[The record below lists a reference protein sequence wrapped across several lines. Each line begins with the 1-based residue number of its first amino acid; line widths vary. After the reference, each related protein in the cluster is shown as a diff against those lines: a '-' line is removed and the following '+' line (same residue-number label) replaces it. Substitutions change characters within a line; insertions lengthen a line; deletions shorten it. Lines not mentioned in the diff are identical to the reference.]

1 MRIVKQR
8 HAVEHGGVINK
19 DLVDLLVN
27 SALCACGVQAGDLGY
42 KADIVVD
49 ERLTRH
55 GELPAVGVD
64 LTLRQKLGRRLVG
77 LQLAVFAD
85 AEKVAC
91 AAGKVA
97 VILGRLEVGNA
108 ALSGPKLE
116 RGRNGLIQLDDVFPD
131 SVIKNRRECRSG
143 VKELAANGVEK
154 IVLAHTQQR
163 GGSAYA
169 VTRKA
174 FDSHVAQ

>member
-1 MRIVKQR
+1 M
-8 HAVEHGGVINK
+8 
-19 DLVDLLVN
+19 
-27 SALCACGVQAGDLGY
+27 
-42 KADIVVD
+42 
-49 ERLTRH
+49 
-55 GELPAVGVD
+55 
-64 LTLRQKLGRRLVG
+64 
-77 LQLAVFAD
+77 
-85 AEKVAC
+85 
-91 AAGKVA
+91 
-97 VILGRLEVGNA
+97 ILGRLEVGNA